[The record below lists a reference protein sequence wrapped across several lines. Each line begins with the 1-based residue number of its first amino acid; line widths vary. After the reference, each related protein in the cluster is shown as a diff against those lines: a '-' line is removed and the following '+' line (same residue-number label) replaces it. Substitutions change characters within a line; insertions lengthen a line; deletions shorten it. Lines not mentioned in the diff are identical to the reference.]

1 MRPISSP
8 PWSIQLATTVPRP
21 GPLKG
26 SGLLFGVKLTTIFR
40 IVMLIGEV
48 FLEAMST
55 GIVTQAEIDWLTINQ
70 INFSREEEAKALQIG
85 RLLDGGQLQIGCRML
100 GKTMA

>member
-1 MRPISSP
+1 
-8 PWSIQLATTVPRP
+8 
-21 GPLKG
+21 
-26 SGLLFGVKLTTIFR
+26 
-40 IVMLIGEV
+40 MLIGEV

-85 RLLDGGQLQIGCRML
+85 RLLDEGQLQIGCRML

>member
-1 MRPISSP
+1 
-8 PWSIQLATTVPRP
+8 
-21 GPLKG
+21 
-26 SGLLFGVKLTTIFR
+26 
-40 IVMLIGEV
+40 MLIGEV

-70 INFSREEEAKALQIG
+70 VNFSREEEAKALKIG
-85 RLLDGGQLQIGCRML
+85 RLLDEGQLQIGCRVL

>member
-1 MRPISSP
+1 
-8 PWSIQLATTVPRP
+8 
-21 GPLKG
+21 
-26 SGLLFGVKLTTIFR
+26 
-40 IVMLIGEV
+40 MLIGEV

-85 RLLDGGQLQIGCRML
+85 RLLDEGQLQIGCRML
-100 GKTMA
+100 GKTVA

>member
-1 MRPISSP
+1 
-8 PWSIQLATTVPRP
+8 
-21 GPLKG
+21 
-26 SGLLFGVKLTTIFR
+26 
-40 IVMLIGEV
+40 MLIGEV

-70 INFSREEEAKALQIG
+70 VNFSREEEAKALQIG
-85 RLLDGGQLQIGCRML
+85 RLLDEGQLQIGCRVL